1 MREERIVE
9 QHCPDCVTEVRIGNS
24 LLIVNGFLK
33 QDSTVTAEDK
43 MLKVL
48 TEESYLSVRKKCC

>member
-9 QHCPDCVTEVRIGNS
+9 ERCPDCVTEVRIGNS
-24 LLIVNGFLK
+24 VLVVNGFLK
-33 QDSTVTAEDK
+33 QDGALTAEDK